1 MPVINRIA
9 EFHDD
14 MITWRRHLHAH
25 PELQFDTIKTA
36 AFVADRLKEF
46 GVDEIVTGFGRSGV
60 VGVIKGQGDG
70 PTIALRADMDALP
83 ITELR
88 DLPHKS
94 TNPGVMHACGHDGHT
109 TMLLG
114 AARYLAETRNFKG
127 SVALVFQPAEEGGGG
142 GLEMVKEGLMT
153 RFGIDQIYALHNW
166 PGIDVGRFET
176 RAGPIMAASDLF
188 EITIS
193 GRGSHAAMPHQSI
206 DPVLVASAITQSL
219 QSIVSRG
226 CDPNDA
232 LVISVTQIHT
242 GEIHNVIPETAEMSG
257 TVRTL
262 KPGLN
267 DWAADEIKRV
277 AEKTAEAYGATADVR
292 YEKSY
297 PVTVNDADAVD
308 FAMSVANG
316 LVGDQNT
323 NAMAP
328 PSLGAE
334 DFAYMLDERKGAYV
348 FIGQGESAGLHHPE
362 FDFND
367 EISPLGASFFAKL
380 VETAQPAE

>member
-36 AFVADRLKEF
+36 AFVAERLKDF

-60 VGVIKGQGDG
+60 VGVIKGRGDG

-188 EITIS
+188 EITVL

-206 DPVLVASAITQSL
+206 DPVLVASAITQNL

-242 GEIHNVIPETAEMSG
+242 GEVHNVIPEAAEMSG

-267 DWAADEIKRV
+267 DWAAGEITRV
-277 AEKTAEAYGATADVR
+277 AEKTAQAYGATANVR

-297 PVTVNDADAVD
+297 PVTVNDADAVA
-308 FAMSVANG
+308 FAMSVAGN
-316 LVGDQNT
+316 LVGAQNT

-380 VETAQPAE
+380 VETAQPVG